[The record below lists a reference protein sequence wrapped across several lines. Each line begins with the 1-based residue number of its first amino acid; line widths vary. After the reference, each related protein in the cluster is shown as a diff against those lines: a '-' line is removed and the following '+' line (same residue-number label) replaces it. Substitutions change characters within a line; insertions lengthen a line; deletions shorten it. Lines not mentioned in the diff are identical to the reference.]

1 MQTEQAIAVLNEKIA
16 TLNHQI
22 SQTEQK
28 LQTQTMRVPDF
39 NQLRQALERVSV
51 QNRRYQEGVLQ
62 TRYLLDE
69 IRDRNRML
77 DQIEIEESKK
87 RMAQLKAVMP
97 LESENDPDSVLPA
110 LLEERKR
117 QQEELEVMLQQ
128 PGF

>member
-1 MQTEQAIAVLNEKIA
+1 
-16 TLNHQI
+16 
-22 SQTEQK
+22 
-28 LQTQTMRVPDF
+28 MRIPDF

-87 RMAQLKAVMP
+87 RMAQLKVVMP
-97 LESENDPDSVLPA
+97 LESEDDPDSVLPA
-110 LLEERKR
+110 LLEERKK
-117 QQEELEVMLQQ
+117 QQEELEIMLGQ